1 MAIFAVVSLSDAMS
15 LTKLESPG
23 EKIALKQLE
32 DRAAAASQGIVKGA
46 ANELLPR
53 QWSWFGT
60 RRDGDCE

>member
-1 MAIFAVVSLSDAMS
+1 MS
-15 LTKLESPG
+15 LTNPGSPG

-32 DRAAAASQGIVKGA
+32 DRAVAASQAIVKGT
-46 ANELLPR
+46 ANQLMPR